1 MCCNALAVYVCVYV
15 CVSLQTIFE
24 TLYNIFACR
33 NKNVLISKACVYDGG
48 ILVCSD
54 ITRHTLHY
62 GAIAMMLKN
71 NFLS

>member
-1 MCCNALAVYVCVYV
+1 M

-33 NKNVLISKACVYDGG
+33 NKNVLVSIACVYDGG

-62 GAIAMMLKN
+62 GAIAMMLKIIFYHN
-71 NFLS
+71 SLQSLYLEVGL